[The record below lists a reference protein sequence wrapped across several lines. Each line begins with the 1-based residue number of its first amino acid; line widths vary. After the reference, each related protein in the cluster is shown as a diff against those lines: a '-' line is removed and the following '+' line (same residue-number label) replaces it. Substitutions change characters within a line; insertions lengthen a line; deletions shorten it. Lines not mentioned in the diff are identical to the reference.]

1 MEERNLYAPPKA
13 SVAEQRQSDCTRD
26 GRWVVVGTGSDL
38 PPRCILCNEPA
49 QLPAKTIKIYWHS
62 PWIYVL
68 ILLNILLYAIVGL
81 IARRSAS
88 VSPGL
93 CAVHSATRKRRIIV
107 STIVFGLFLAAG
119 IALVA
124 NGDAAMG
131 VTLFT
136 LSLITLVVMRILTRK
151 VYAKRIT
158 KEYAT
163 LGGCKEPFLASL

>member
-49 QLPAKTIKIYWHS
+49 QLPVKTIKIYWHN

-68 ILLNILLYAIVGL
+68 VLINILLYAIVGL

-93 CAVHSATRKRRIIV
+93 CAAHSATRKRRIIA
-107 STIVFGLFLAAG
+107 STTLFGLFVVAG
-119 IALVA
+119 IALIA
-124 NGDAAMG
+124 NGEPGIG
-131 VTLFT
+131 VTALT

-151 VYAKRIT
+151 VYAKQIT

-163 LGGCKEPFLASL
+163 LAGCKEPFLASL